1 MEEASLIM
9 GIAMVKTMP
18 GQERSVYSALKDGD
32 GIKSI
37 HHAFGE
43 YDFFVLIQ
51 AMGLTSLEKRVKEI
65 KRTQGVAETR
75 AIVSNLSDS
84 HPIGCDIRDT
94 EEIGSNSALC
104 C

>member
-1 MEEASLIM
+1 MEEASLAIA
-9 GIAMVKTMP
+9 IAMIKAMP
-18 GQERSVYSALKDGD
+18 GQERSVYSALKEND

-51 AMGLTSLEKRVKEI
+51 AISLPSLEKRVEEI
-65 KRTQGVAETR
+65 RRSQGVAEIR
-75 AIVSNLSDS
+75 AIVSNLGDLR
-84 HPIGCDIRDT
+84 PINCDIMT
-94 EEIGSNSALC
+94 AGEIGPNNASC